1 MIGFKSSLSVKGEKR
16 CTTSV
21 TLPKWRFEVSNLKV
35 GDIVRY
41 DWALSAYFR
50 GIITKIETR
59 DRLRVLSD
67 DHPPAL
73 VRTYAVVFW
82 FRSRECLAVNA
93 DRLTKVEVEG
103 V

>member
-1 MIGFKSSLSVKGEKR
+1 MGD
-16 CTTSV
+16 
-21 TLPKWRFEVSNLKV
+21 LKV

-50 GIITKIETR
+50 GVITKIETR

-82 FRSRECLAVNA
+82 FRSRERLAVNA
-93 DRLTKVEVEG
+93 DWLTKVEVG
-103 V
+103 GG